1 MSWLLLA
8 TPRAQGKQPVQGRPM
23 TPSTQERFILRAS
36 CPDAVGII
44 ADVAVFLAERRLFIV
59 ETANFGDAASGQF
72 FMRLVFAPESSGFT
86 IAKFTAEFSAL
97 AARWSMEWEI
107 RDARARPNVLILVSQ
122 SDHCLNDL
130 LYRQRIG
137 ALHMN
142 VPAIVSNHLTCA
154 WLAERHGIPYYHLP
168 TDRDGKE
175 ATEAR
180 ILELAVSLKA
190 DLVVLAR
197 YMQILSDGFISRLQ
211 GRCINIHHSFLPGFK
226 GARPY
231 HQAHVRGVKVIGATA
246 HYVTGDLDEGPII
259 EQDVERISHRD
270 SPDDLIRKGRDI
282 ERRVLARAV
291 RYHLEDR
298 VVLNGRKT
306 VVFTD

>member
-1 MSWLLLA
+1 
-8 TPRAQGKQPVQGRPM
+8 M
-23 TPSTQERFILRAS
+23 TPATQERFILRAS

-72 FMRLVFAPESSGFT
+72 FMRLVFAPEASGFT
-86 IAKFTAEFSAL
+86 IAKFTAEFSAV
-97 AARWSMEWEI
+97 AERWKMEWEI

-137 ALHMN
+137 ALQMN

-168 TDRDGKE
+168 TQRDGKD

-180 ILELAVSLKA
+180 ILELADTLRA

-197 YMQILSDGFISRLQ
+197 YMQILSEGMSAKLE

-226 GARPY
+226 GAKPY
-231 HQAHVRGVKVIGATA
+231 TQAFNRGVKLVGATA
-246 HYVTGDLDEGPII
+246 HYVTSDLDEGPII
-259 EQDVERISHRD
+259 AQAVEPADHRD
-270 SPDDLIRKGRDI
+270 TPEIMAAKGRDT
-282 ERRVLARAV
+282 EARVLARAV
-291 RYHLEDR
+291 QLHTEGRIF
-298 VVLNGRKT
+298 LNGART
-306 VVFTD
+306 VVFD

>member
-1 MSWLLLA
+1 
-8 TPRAQGKQPVQGRPM
+8 M
-23 TPSTQERFILRAS
+23 TPATQERFILRAS

-59 ETANFGDAASGQF
+59 ETANFGDAASSQF
-72 FMRLVFAPESSGFT
+72 FMRLVFAPEAAGFT
-86 IAKFTAEFSAL
+86 IAKFTAEFSAV
-97 AARWSMEWEI
+97 AERWKMEWEI

-137 ALHMN
+137 ALQMN

-168 TDRDGKE
+168 TQRDGKD

-180 ILELAVSLKA
+180 ILELAETLRA

-197 YMQILSDGFISRLQ
+197 YMQILSEGMSAKLE

-226 GARPY
+226 GAKPY
-231 HQAHVRGVKVIGATA
+231 TQAFNRGVKLVGATA
-246 HYVTGDLDEGPII
+246 HYVTSDLDEGPII
-259 EQDVERISHRD
+259 AQAVEPADHRD
-270 SPDDLIRKGRDI
+270 TPEIMAAKGRDT
-282 ERRVLARAV
+282 EARVLARAV
-291 RYHLEDR
+291 QLHTEGRIF
-298 VVLNGRKT
+298 LNGART
-306 VVFTD
+306 VVFD

>member
-1 MSWLLLA
+1 
-8 TPRAQGKQPVQGRPM
+8 M
-23 TPSTQERFILRAS
+23 TPATQERFILRAS

-72 FMRLVFAPESSGFT
+72 FMRLVFAPEASGFT
-86 IAKFTAEFSAL
+86 IAKFTAEFSAV
-97 AARWSMEWEI
+97 AERWKMEWEI

-137 ALHMN
+137 ALQMN

-168 TDRDGKE
+168 TQRDGKD

-180 ILELAVSLKA
+180 ILELAETLRA

-197 YMQILSDGFISRLQ
+197 YMQILSEGMSAKLE

-226 GARPY
+226 GAKPY
-231 HQAHVRGVKVIGATA
+231 TQAFNRGVKLVGATA
-246 HYVTGDLDEGPII
+246 HYVTSDLDEGPII
-259 EQDVERISHRD
+259 AQAVEPADHRD
-270 SPDDLIRKGRDI
+270 TPEIMAAKGRDT
-282 ERRVLARAV
+282 EARVLARAV
-291 RYHLEDR
+291 QLHTEGRIF
-298 VVLNGRKT
+298 LNGART
-306 VVFTD
+306 VVFD

>member
-1 MSWLLLA
+1 
-8 TPRAQGKQPVQGRPM
+8 M
-23 TPSTQERFILRAS
+23 TPATQERFILRAS

-72 FMRLVFAPESSGFT
+72 FMRLVFGPEASGFT
-86 IAKFTAEFSAL
+86 IAKFTAEFSAV
-97 AARWSMEWEI
+97 AERWKMEWEI

-137 ALHMN
+137 ALQMN

-180 ILELAVSLKA
+180 ILELAETLRA

-197 YMQILSDGFISRLQ
+197 YMQILSEGMSAKLE

-226 GARPY
+226 GAKPY
-231 HQAHVRGVKVIGATA
+231 TQAFNRGVKLIGATA
-246 HYVTGDLDEGPII
+246 HYVTSDLDEGPII
-259 EQDVERISHRD
+259 AQAVEPTNHVDQPDVMTA
-270 SPDDLIRKGRDI
+270 KGRDT
-282 ERRVLARAV
+282 EARVLARAV
-291 RYHLEDR
+291 KLHTEGRIF
-298 VVLNGRKT
+298 LNGART
-306 VVFTD
+306 VVFE

>member
-1 MSWLLLA
+1 
-8 TPRAQGKQPVQGRPM
+8 M
-23 TPSTQERFILRAS
+23 TPATQERFILRAS

-72 FMRLVFAPESSGFT
+72 FMRLVFAPEASGFT
-86 IAKFTAEFSAL
+86 IAKFTAEFSAV
-97 AARWSMEWEI
+97 AERWKMEWEI

-137 ALHMN
+137 ALQMN

-168 TDRDGKE
+168 TQRDGKD

-180 ILELAVSLKA
+180 ILELADTLRA

-197 YMQILSDGFISRLQ
+197 YMQILSEGMSAKLE

-226 GARPY
+226 GAKPY
-231 HQAHVRGVKVIGATA
+231 TQAFNRGVKLVGATA
-246 HYVTGDLDEGPII
+246 HYVTSDLDEGPII
-259 EQDVERISHRD
+259 AQAVESADHRD
-270 SPDDLIRKGRDI
+270 TPEIMAAKGRDT
-282 ERRVLARAV
+282 EARVLARAV
-291 RYHLEDR
+291 QLHTEGRIF
-298 VVLNGRKT
+298 LNGART
-306 VVFTD
+306 VVFD